1 MSDSSEDIKP
11 DLSKFKPK
19 KKKLAVPEEFLD
31 NAKSYDDKLIVVKMF
46 AEKNKQNTV
55 KLFKDMLKDAVESKK
70 RK

>member
-1 MSDSSEDIKP
+1 MSDDSEDIKP

-31 NAKSYDDKLIVVKMF
+31 NAKSYDDKLIVVKLF

-55 KLFKDMLKDAVESKK
+55 KLFKSMLKDAVESKK